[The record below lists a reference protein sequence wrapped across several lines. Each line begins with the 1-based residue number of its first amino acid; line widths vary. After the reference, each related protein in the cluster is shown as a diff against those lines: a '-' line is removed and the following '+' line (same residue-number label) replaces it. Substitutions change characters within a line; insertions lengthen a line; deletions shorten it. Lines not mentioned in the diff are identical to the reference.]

1 MNYPNSKKERQRRRK
16 KLVSGKCDCGK
27 KAMIP
32 WEGQKFCYECFTRL
46 MGELKRIREG

>member
-16 KLVSGKCDCGK
+16 KLVSGNCGCGK

-32 WEGQKFCYECFTRL
+32 WEGDKYCYKCFNAL
-46 MGELKRIREG
+46 MKELKKLRG